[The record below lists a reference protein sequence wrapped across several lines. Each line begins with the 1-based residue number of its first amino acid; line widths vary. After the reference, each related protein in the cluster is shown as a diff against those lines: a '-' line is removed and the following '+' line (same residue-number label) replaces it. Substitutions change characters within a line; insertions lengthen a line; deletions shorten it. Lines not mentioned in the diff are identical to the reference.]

1 MDSLAPDC
9 GWVPIERTKANIRV
23 RASKDSSPVIK
34 RSQFLLMPAWG
45 CTVHKVQGLTME
57 KVVVS
62 FDLVKQQSF
71 NYGQMYV
78 ALRRATSLD
87 NLFLI
92 GSFTLST
99 VKADSRAIH
108 ELQRL

>member
-9 GWVPIERTKANIRV
+9 GWVPIERTKANI

-92 GSFTLST
+92 GSLILST

-108 ELQRL
+108 ERQRL

>member
-23 RASKDSSPVIK
+23 RASKDSSPVIE
-34 RSQFLLMPAWG
+34 RSQFPLMLAWG
-45 CTVHKVQGLTME
+45 CTVHKVQELTLE

-78 ALRRATSLD
+78 ALRRVTSLD
-87 NLFLI
+87 HLYLI
-92 GSFTLST
+92 GSFTLSA
-99 VKADSRAIH
+99 VKVDSRAIY
-108 ELQRL
+108 ECQRL